1 MQDDWKLSVPAL
13 TNTNSNNGTPA
24 LLARL
29 FSLGILIP
37 ALLGIF
43 TYVGFFTNYT
53 CCVFSQAGFEEQYLE
68 SSIYRFRVLGSHL
81 LLWTYQQI
89 KDWPL
94 ADFAPYA
101 LKVLDKNGDA
111 NFYYAYFLMNTFF
124 LCLTCLALVLAFSR
138 HAAKKD
144 FSHIDLPVFCL
155 ALLMSFS
162 QFVITPYDTLSYCFL
177 ALAILPIMK
186 STPTLLDD
194 IFLGIIIVLATLTRE
209 TVTLILSFYLAVHHR
224 EIFRKFSSMNTW
236 QIRLLLMTL
245 LFLLTY
251 WLLRW
256 QLGMENATF
265 HRFRLLRNF
274 SDDPLPIVGSIFF
287 PAVIAL
293 FFFDDAARKDLGI
306 FLLASTPYWLAML
319 AVAYPWEIRLWVPVI
334 LLMVFLKLAQP
345 NPPQENPAI

>member
-1 MQDDWKLSVPAL
+1 LPTSSS
-13 TNTNSNNGTPA
+13 TTSTNGTPT
-24 LLARL
+24 LFARL
-29 FSLGILIP
+29 ILLGILIP

-53 CCVFSQAGFEEQYLE
+53 TAVFNQVGFEQQYLE
-68 SSIYRFRVLGSHL
+68 SSIYRYRVLGSHL
-81 LLWTYQQI
+81 LLWTYQHI
-89 KDWPL
+89 KEWPL

-101 LKVLDKNGDA
+101 LKVLDKNGDP

-144 FSHIDLPVFCL
+144 FAHIDLPVFCL
-155 ALLMSFS
+155 ALLISFS

-186 STPTLLDD
+186 NKPGILDD

-209 TVTLILSFYLAVHHR
+209 TVALILSFYLAVHHR
-224 EIFRKFSSMNTW
+224 TILTKFIPMNALQW
-236 QIRLLLMTL
+236 RLLLMTL
-245 LFLLTY
+245 LFLATY

-274 SDDPLPIVGSIFF
+274 SDDPLPIVGGMFLPCVMS
-287 PAVIAL
+287 L
-293 FFFDDAARKDLGI
+293 FFTDTTNRRPLMI
-306 FLLASTPYWLAML
+306 FLLASVPYTLMMF

-334 LLMVFLKLAQP
+334 LLMVFLKLAPP
-345 NPPQENPAI
+345 NPPQENPAT